1 MLILLGTVAIVPHFA
16 SANAGT
22 PLMWVGMLHL
32 LIGNALIGFCEGL
45 ILQRK
50 FAAENS
56 PYFRMVGAN
65 YVSAW
70 LGGFALGWFAG
81 WLDWNLNNG
90 WMLFWSFVFLAYV
103 LTIFVEW
110 PFVFWSFPKQSRNW
124 KQSLKASW
132 LVQTCSYVVLFSG
145 YWLAS
150 STSIYSRVEVVRSS
164 EITLAGHLD
173 LFYLGTD
180 GRVYQDH
187 ETFGDFVSTN
197 HNDRL
202 YFEPTPEVTNTWDLH
217 VRVDARHDADVRF
230 IKLASAL
237 AGSAASVDEQRANA
251 GKVRETW
258 FNFGKAVNVG
268 VGTNAV
274 WYLRSGF
281 WAIEG
286 LRVRDER
293 TDEQYRFSWETP
305 FSQWP
310 IRNVMQ
316 LPNEQAI
323 FQLGEDQ
330 VCVLDLKTK
339 RVALLARGRGPA
351 VLLK

>member
-1 MLILLGTVAIVPHFA
+1 MVPHIA

-22 PLMWVGMLHL
+22 PLMWAGMFHL
-32 LIGNALIGFCEGL
+32 LVGNALIGFCEGA
-45 ILQRK
+45 ILQK
-50 FAAENS
+50 KYAAEHR
-56 PYFRMVGAN
+56 PYLQMIGAN

-81 WLDWNLNNG
+81 LLDWNLNNG
-90 WMLFWSFVFLAYV
+90 WLLFWLFAVLAYGM
-103 LTIFVEW
+103 TIFVEW
-110 PFVFWSFPKQSRNW
+110 PFVAWAFPRQSRNW
-124 KQSLKASW
+124 RLALKASW
-132 LVQTCSYVVLFSG
+132 LVQSCSYVVLFTG
-145 YWLAS
+145 YWLVS
-150 STSIYSRVEVVRSS
+150 STSIYSCVAVVAPS
-164 EITLAGHLD
+164 EIRLSDNLN

-180 GRVYQDH
+180 GRVYRQH
-187 ETFGDFVSTN
+187 EVQGDFVSTN
-197 HNDRL
+197 DNDRL
-202 YFEPTPEVTNTWDLH
+202 YFEPNPDVTNAWDLH
-217 VRVDARHDADVRF
+217 VRVDARHDADARF

-237 AGSAASVDEQRANA
+237 AGSAASVDEQRANE

-258 FNFGKAVNVG
+258 FNFGKALTVG
-268 VGTNAV
+268 VGTNDV

-286 LRVRDER
+286 LRVRNEESA
-293 TDEQYRFSWETP
+293 EQYRFSWETP

-310 IRNVMQ
+310 VRNVIQ

-323 FQLGEDQ
+323 FQLGENQ
-330 VCVLDLKTK
+330 ICVLELRTR